1 MSPTVLL
8 RDVLGNHAEFDRWDV
23 EKDGEPPAMEASPSP
38 FVRPGENAKWGTR
51 TSTFYAVMRSR
62 NIDERHGVETGD
74 GDDDDDDGGDGYG
87 HEVKAL
93 EWTLDH
99 DKKEWKDEF
108 YAFLTSPTSERDVE
122 KEG

>member
-1 MSPTVLL
+1 MLL
-8 RDVLGNHAEFDRWDV
+8 RDVLGNHAEFDQWDV

-62 NIDERHGVETGD
+62 NIDERHWVETGD
-74 GDDDDDDGGDGYG
+74 GDDDDDGGDGYG